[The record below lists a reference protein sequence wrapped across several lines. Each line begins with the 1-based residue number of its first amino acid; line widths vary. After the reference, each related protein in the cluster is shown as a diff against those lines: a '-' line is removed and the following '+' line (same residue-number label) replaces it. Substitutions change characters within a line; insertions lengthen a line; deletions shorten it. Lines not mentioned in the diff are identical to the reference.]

1 MDCIHLTPL
10 RARSS
15 RKGSGSVTTPAR
27 AKAKELAEL
36 AWVFNRQQL
45 QQIAPSDPIG
55 FLIDL
60 DPSCSAAVSAAVD
73 RLLVEQE
80 GSEETNNAQSY

>member
-1 MDCIHLTPL
+1 MDCIHFSPI
-10 RARSS
+10 RSRCL
-15 RKGSGSVTTPAR
+15 RKGRGLVKTPAR

-45 QQIAPSDPIG
+45 LQIAPSDPIG

-60 DPSCSAAVSAAVD
+60 DPFCSPALSVAVD

-80 GSEETNNAQSY
+80 SAQ